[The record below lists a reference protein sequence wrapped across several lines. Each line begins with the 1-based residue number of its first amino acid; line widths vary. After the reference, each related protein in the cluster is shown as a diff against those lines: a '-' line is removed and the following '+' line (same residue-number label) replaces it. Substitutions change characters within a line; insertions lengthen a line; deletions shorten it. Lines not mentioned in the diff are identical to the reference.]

1 MDLCQSVVA
10 ITGGSRGF
18 GLAIARYLVERGAKV
33 ALLARTRESLAAA
46 EAQLGEAQALGLVA
60 DVADHIAL
68 KDALREVKTHFGRF
82 DALVN
87 NAGLARPNAIEAL
100 VEDEVALQVNTNF
113 LGTVYASQAAIPL
126 LRGAPDPRIVNISS
140 ASACHYDEMSH
151 LSIYAATKAAVE
163 RFTRDLREELQPD
176 GIGVSCVR
184 PGSAWT
190 TFADGWD
197 ERALRAGLE
206 AWQNTGPHMDTGM
219 EVEQV
224 AHAVGYCLE
233 QPAGTAVDLLEVR
246 PNQLAPKLRI

>member
-1 MDLCQSVVA
+1 MDLRGSVVA

-18 GLAIARYLVERGAKV
+18 GLAIARHLVERGAQV
-33 ALLARTRESLAAA
+33 GLLARTRESLTTA
-46 EAQLGEAQALGLVA
+46 ETLLGEARALGLVA
-60 DVADHIAL
+60 DVADRAAL
-68 KDALREVKTHFGRF
+68 ADALQAIKTHFGRF

-197 ERALRAGLE
+197 EAALRAGLE
-206 AWQNTGPHMDTGM
+206 AWQSSGPHMDTGM
-219 EVEQV
+219 EAEQV
-224 AHAVGYCLE
+224 AHAVSYCLE

-246 PNQLAPKLRI
+246 PNRLAPKLRI

>member
-1 MDLCQSVVA
+1 MELGGSVVA

-18 GLAIARYLVERGAKV
+18 GLAIARYLVERGANV
-33 ALLARTRESLAAA
+33 GLLARGRDSLA
-46 EAQLGEAQALGLVA
+46 EAVALLGEAQALGLVA
-60 DVADHIAL
+60 DVANRAEL
-68 KDALREVKTHFGRF
+68 TDALQSLKRHFGRL

-87 NAGLARPNAIEAL
+87 NAGLARPNSIEHLA
-100 VEDEVALQVNTNF
+100 EDQVALQVNTNF

-126 LRGAPDPRIVNISS
+126 LRGAPDPRIINISS
-140 ASACHYDEMSH
+140 ASAVHYDEMSH

-190 TFADGWD
+190 TFSDGWD
-197 ERALRAGLE
+197 ETALRAGLE
-206 AWQNTGPHMDTGM
+206 AWHNSGPHMDTGM

-246 PNQLAPKLRI
+246 PNRLAPKLRI